1 MILIACHVKK
11 NYLFITSQICKG
23 LLFLLRE
30 ILQEGSGKT
39 KGKNSPEYR
48 DFINHCKR
56 KNEKDVFNHL
66 DNYDFDIL
74 VFSILSE
81 K

>member
-1 MILIACHVKK
+1 M
-11 NYLFITSQICKG
+11 
-23 LLFLLRE
+23 LRE
-30 ILQEGSGKT
+30 RLQEGSRKT
-39 KGKNSPEYR
+39 QGKNSPEYR